1 MVNAL
6 ILAGDKNESGKPK
19 ALLEIAKKYMIEY
32 LIQSLKNSGCISKIY
47 VVGNELLNQAI
58 GHEVDGVIKPG
69 GSIISNLKCG
79 IETIGDYNSPVI
91 ICTSDIP
98 MVTGEA
104 IKDLVEKSVS
114 SGLDF
119 IYPIIDKK
127 LNDEKYPEVKRTYVK
142 IKEGTFTGGNIIY
155 MNPKIIDRV
164 TNKAELLIKYR
175 KKPFKMGQV
184 LGFIFLIKLIL
195 GKVSIPSARI
205 KVNEMFGI
213 RADALLTKY
222 PEIGNDV
229 DKPSD
234 IEFVSKYLSNPEFN
248 SSSLDNNNTA
258 SI

>member
-19 ALLEIAKKYMIEY
+19 ALLKIAKKYMIEY
-32 LIQSLKNSGCISKIY
+32 LIQSLKDSGCISKIY
-47 VVGNELLNQAI
+47 VVGDELLNQTI
-58 GHEVDGVIKPG
+58 GHEVDGVIKPK
-69 GSIISNLKCG
+69 GSIIGNLKFG
-79 IETIGDYNSPVI
+79 IDTIGDYNTPVI
-91 ICTSDIP
+91 VCTSDIP
-98 MVTGEA
+98 MVTGDA
-104 IKDLVEKSVS
+104 IRDLVEKSVS

-155 MNPKIIDRV
+155 MNPKIVDKV

-184 LGFIFLIKLIL
+184 LGFIFLIKLIF
-195 GKVSIPSARI
+195 GMVSIPTARK
-205 KVNEMFGI
+205 KVDKMFGI
-213 RADALLTKY
+213 RADALLTQY

-234 IEFVSKYLSNPEFN
+234 VEFVSKYLSNPEFN
-248 SSSLDNNNTA
+248 NSTLDNNTA
-258 SI
+258 SL

>member
-6 ILAGDKNESGKPK
+6 ILAGDRNESGKPK
-19 ALLEIAKKYMIEY
+19 ALLQIAKKYMIEY
-32 LIQSLKNSGCISKIY
+32 LIQSLKDSGCVSNIY
-47 VVGNELLNQAI
+47 VVGDEILHQAI
-58 GHEVDGVIKPG
+58 GHEVNGIIKPES
-69 GSIISNLKCG
+69 SIISNLKKG
-79 IETIGDYNSPVI
+79 IETIGDYNTPVI

-98 MVTGEA
+98 MVSGEA
-104 IKDLVEKSVS
+104 ILDFVEKSTS

-155 MNPKIIDRV
+155 MNPKIVGKV

-184 LGFIFLIKLIL
+184 LGFMFLIKLL
-195 GKVSIPSARI
+195 FGKVSIPSARK
-205 KVNEMFGI
+205 KVDKMFGI
-213 RADALLTKY
+213 KADALLTQY

-234 IEFVSKYLSNPEFN
+234 LEFVSKYLANPELN
-248 SSSLDNNNTA
+248 DDSMA
-258 SI
+258 SF